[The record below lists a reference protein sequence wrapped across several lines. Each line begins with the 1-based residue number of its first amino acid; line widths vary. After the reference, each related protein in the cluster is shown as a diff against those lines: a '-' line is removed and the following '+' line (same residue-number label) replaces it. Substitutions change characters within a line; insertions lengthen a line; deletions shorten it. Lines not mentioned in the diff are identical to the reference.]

1 MRRMRTPLQEDE
13 RRALACEQVA
23 IVRVVS
29 ALREYRELVQT
40 AIDDEGLL
48 DVEFLVEER
57 NAIEGCDVDE

>member
-1 MRRMRTPLQEDE
+1 MLTSLQEDE
-13 RRALACEQVA
+13 RRALAGQQVA

-40 AIDDEGLL
+40 VLEERGAIDLGNL
-48 DVEFLVEER
+48 DYAR